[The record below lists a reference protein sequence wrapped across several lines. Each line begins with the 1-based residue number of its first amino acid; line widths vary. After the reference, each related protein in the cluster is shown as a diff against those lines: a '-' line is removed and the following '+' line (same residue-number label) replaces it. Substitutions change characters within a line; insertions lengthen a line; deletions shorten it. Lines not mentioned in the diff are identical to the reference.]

1 MDLTEDEFPI
11 VRSVSSALEGPIN
24 FFRGGLESV
33 FVTHATPTAMR
44 KLVPQ
49 EILFGDSNARRVGY
63 YAGFAI
69 QAVGYYFLARKFEEN
84 AAVPGLV
91 TNALSLYSEG
101 CRWAIEK
108 LGFDDCAEGVNS
120 KEGLD

>member
-24 FFRGGLESV
+24 FFRGGLESL

-49 EILFGDSNARRVGY
+49 EILFGDSNARKVGY

-69 QAVGYYFLARKFEEN
+69 QVAGYYFLARKFGEK

-101 CRWAIEK
+101 CRLVGK
-108 LGFDDCAEGVNS
+108 KFGFDDESEEANS
-120 KEGLD
+120 ESNLD